1 MTEGKILGGAHG
13 GVYVLK
19 FAGDVRVTL
28 CSTVDAF
35 LDEMFSDADFQSVL
49 VDLTETEG
57 IDSTSLGL
65 LARLSLRTCDRLGVV
80 PTVVSTRPDITRLLV
95 SMGLDDVLQIITEPL
110 EHKEQLGELEPK
122 DASEEDLRQR
132 VIEAHQALMSLN
144 ESNREAFKDLVSTL
158 EGSPGPSQV

>member
-1 MTEGKILGGAHG
+1 
-13 GVYVLK
+13 
-19 FAGDVRVTL
+19 
-28 CSTVDAF
+28 
-35 LDEMFSDADFQSVL
+35 
-49 VDLTETEG
+49 
-57 IDSTSLGL
+57 
-65 LARLSLRTCDRLGVV
+65 LGVV

-110 EHKEQLGELEPK
+110 EHKEQLGELERK
-122 DASEEDLRQR
+122 HASEEDLRQR

>member
-1 MTEGKILGGAHG
+1 MTKGRILGGTHG

-35 LDEMFSDADFQSVL
+35 LDKMFADNTFRSIL

-65 LARLSLRTCDRLGVV
+65 LAKLSLRAKDRFGIV
-80 PTVVSTRPDITRLLV
+80 PTLVSTRPDITRILI
-95 SMGLDDVLQIITEPL
+95 SMGLDGVYQLIKEPL
-110 EHKEQLGELEPK
+110 EHEEQLSELKPK
-122 DASEEDLRQR
+122 KSTEEDVRRQ
-132 VIEAHQALMSLN
+132 VLEAHRALMSLN
-144 ESNREAFKDLVSTL
+144 DANRETFEDLVSTL
-158 EGSPGPSQV
+158 EGSSGTG

>member
-1 MTEGKILGGAHG
+1 MSDGKILGGAHN

-35 LDEMFSDADFQSVL
+35 LDDMFSDADFQSVL
-49 VDLTETEG
+49 VDLTEAEG

-65 LARLSLRTCDRLGVV
+65 LAKLSLRASDRLGMM
-80 PTVVSTRPDITRLLV
+80 PTIVSTRPDITRVLI
-95 SMGLDDVLQIITEPL
+95 SMGLDDVFRIIIEPL
-110 EHKEQLGELEPK
+110 EHKEQLGELERK
-122 DASEEDLRQR
+122 QASEQDLRQR
-132 VIEAHQALMSLN
+132 VIEAHRALMSLN

-158 EGSPGPSQV
+158 EGSAGSG